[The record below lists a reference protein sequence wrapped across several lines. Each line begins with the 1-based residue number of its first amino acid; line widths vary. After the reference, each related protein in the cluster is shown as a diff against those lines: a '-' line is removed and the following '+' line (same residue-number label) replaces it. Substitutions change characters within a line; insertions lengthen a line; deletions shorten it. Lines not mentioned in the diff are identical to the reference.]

1 LNFESISLFVER
13 AKLANPSFA
22 LSEEN
27 ARDIS
32 RICARLDGLPLAIE
46 LAAARMKILSPPII
60 LSKLKDSLKLLTDG
74 ACDLPA
80 RQQTMRGAIEW
91 SYDLLGEDEKSLFR
105 QLSVFAG
112 GSSLESAEE
121 VCGSNDKAKEE
132 QREVFE
138 VLTSLVNKNLLFSKE
153 HANGNVRF
161 RMLGVVREY
170 ALEALEASG
179 ETQAMRRSHADYF
192 LALGEEAEPH
202 LRASKTVEWPNRLEE
217 ELDNFRSAL
226 RWSLANHPEI
236 AARLISATRVFWI
249 LHNHLTEG
257 SGWLEAALAT
267 SHNSSVAVRSKLRG
281 ALAHAALLQGDY
293 ETTQEMHEIS
303 LAEGELANDK
313 QQIALATCGLG
324 ISAFHQ
330 GDYDKARKYYEEGL
344 TMSRGLNNEF
354 GIVQSLNV
362 LGDLARIKGDNAK
375 ARELS
380 GEALEISRKLGSKE
394 LVSASLNNMGAIVFA
409 ENDYDASC
417 AYFTESM
424 LMAREL
430 GYKIQLSYS
439 LDGFAA
445 LAEKQGE
452 LQRATRLAGA
462 AENLRDSIGS
472 KIEPAEQYLRDTYLE
487 KIRAAMDASLFSE
500 SYEEGRR
507 MTLDRAIYAGIG
519 GSVEKHYAAGFRKL
533 RSLEQSS
540 WPTASSGAE
549 DNALDVKNFDV

>member
-1 LNFESISLFVER
+1 
-13 AKLANPSFA
+13 
-22 LSEEN
+22 
-27 ARDIS
+27 
-32 RICARLDGLPLAIE
+32 
-46 LAAARMKILSPPII
+46 
-60 LSKLKDSLKLLTDG
+60 
-74 ACDLPA
+74 
-80 RQQTMRGAIEW
+80 
-91 SYDLLGEDEKSLFR
+91 
-105 QLSVFAG
+105 
-112 GSSLESAEE
+112 
-121 VCGSNDKAKEE
+121 
-132 QREVFE
+132 
-138 VLTSLVNKNLLFSKE
+138 
-153 HANGNVRF
+153 
-161 RMLGVVREY
+161 
-170 ALEALEASG
+170 
-179 ETQAMRRSHADYF
+179 
-192 LALGEEAEPH
+192 
-202 LRASKTVEWPNRLEE
+202 VEWPNRLEE

-226 RWSLANHPEI
+226 RWSLANNPEI

-257 SGWLEAALAT
+257 SGWLKAALAT

-330 GDYDKARKYYEEGL
+330 GDYDKTRKYYEEGL

-507 MTLDRAIYAGIG
+507 MTLDRAITLA
-519 GSVEKHYAAGFRKL
+519 
-533 RSLEQSS
+533 LE
-540 WPTASSGAE
+540 G
-549 DNALDVKNFDV
+549 V